1 MLRSPLL
8 RVACV
13 AARTQGSTTVRT
25 LFASAPLFGK
35 PPHQRDFEEMEK
47 RWPLGSAKKSF
58 VMAERWRKRH
68 LGAPEVRAHDHAE
81 YTASLAVKAALATQA
96 RAHIQEV
103 LLTHYPARVPI
114 ADLGALLKWPE
125 TYKKH
130 LKGLRRFVPAHAHL
144 FGT

>member
-1 MLRSPLL
+1 
-8 RVACV
+8 
-13 AARTQGSTTVRT
+13 
-25 LFASAPLFGK
+25 
-35 PPHQRDFEEMEK
+35 
-47 RWPLGSAKKSF
+47 
-58 VMAERWRKRH
+58 MAERWRKRH

-103 LLTHYPARVPI
+103 LLTHYPAHVPI

-130 LKGLRRFVPAHAHL
+130 LKGLRRRARLFATWPTPFARSQHISRHASFITHL
-144 FGT
+144 S